1 MVCIGLCCFPLNGSL
16 LNEGLKSLGRY
27 LHGELCIV
35 SIGVFGISGMT
46 PFLPVAQ
53 IPRTSVFDFI
63 YGLCFDY
70 LLSSG
75 ILSLF
80 RPKKLGSYHWRMV
93 NYCLFLAIGTGWGNE
108 KQLCV

>member
-1 MVCIGLCCFPLNGSL
+1 MVPF

-46 PFLPVAQ
+46 LFLPVAQ
-53 IPRTSVFDFI
+53 IPRTSVFGFI
-63 YGLCFDY
+63 FLYALITY
-70 LLSSG
+70 YKWYSEP
-75 ILSLF
+75 F
-80 RPKKLGSYHWRMV
+80 RPKKLGSYYWRMV